1 MHRSYPTVFLGR
13 LNHNIMSEG
22 NMKPKNQPISD
33 QEPDLTD
40 DQKRDQATHN
50 FMHPEDKVRPPQK
63 SWLSRNLRKVL
74 AIGGVIAVVGTSAGI
89 GIDHAN
95 KKSHEIPSTFDVS
108 ALNSKIGLEDS
119 KQMTW
124 EEYTAIAPQ
133 LWVEENR
140 TMTAPVPILYKDNR
154 TPTLSIKKISD
165 GERYNRISIDGLEPG
180 DTVLS
185 LIDGEIDISQGHE
198 KDLAIFTLYTKDPQG
213 HDIDIM
219 YLTSGLEIDPSITF
233 DKPIKD
239 HIRLPIKKDQPIGK
253 MLTADNFEL
262 IGNAPLLKS
271 FNLAVTSQGKAII
284 LTK

>member
-1 MHRSYPTVFLGR
+1 M
-13 LNHNIMSEG
+13 NQE
-22 NMKPKNQPISD
+22 NQPISD

-89 GIDHAN
+89 GIEQAN

-119 KQMTW
+119 TQMTW
-124 EEYTAIAPQ
+124 DEYTATAPQ
-133 LWVEENR
+133 LWVEENK

-154 TPTLSIKKISD
+154 TPTLSIKKIESSFD
-165 GERYNRISIDGLEPG
+165 HTLNRISIDGLEPG

-185 LIDGEIDISQGHE
+185 LIDGEIEITEGHE
-198 KDLAIFTLYTKDPQG
+198 KDLAIFTLFTQDSQG
-213 HDIDIM
+213 NDTDIM
-219 YLTSGLEIDPSITF
+219 YLTSGLEIDPSIIF
-233 DKPIKD
+233 DKPVKD
-239 HIRLPIKKDQPIGK
+239 HIRIPIKKDQPIGK

-262 IGNAPLLKS
+262 IGWGPLIEN
-271 FNLAVTSQGKAII
+271 FNLAVTPGKKAI
-284 LTK
+284 LLK

>member
-1 MHRSYPTVFLGR
+1 M
-13 LNHNIMSEG
+13 NQE
-22 NMKPKNQPISD
+22 NQPISD

-89 GIDHAN
+89 GIEQAN

-119 KQMTW
+119 TQMTW
-124 EEYTAIAPQ
+124 DEYTATAPQ
-133 LWVEENR
+133 LWVEENK

-154 TPTLSIKKISD
+154 TPTLSIKKIESQYD
-165 GERYNRISIDGLEPG
+165 GRLNTISIDGLEPG

-185 LIDGEIDISQGHE
+185 LIDGEIELDQGDENH
-198 KDLAIFTLYTKDPQG
+198 L
-213 HDIDIM
+213 
-219 YLTSGLEIDPSITF
+219 
-233 DKPIKD
+233 
-239 HIRLPIKKDQPIGK
+239 
-253 MLTADNFEL
+253 
-262 IGNAPLLKS
+262 
-271 FNLAVTSQGKAII
+271 V
-284 LTK
+284 